1 MGKSLLVGKLIYNA
15 LISDTE
21 VSKAVG
27 TKVFPIVAESDTQ
40 FPFIVYSK
48 TNAYTVNSTKDGYL
62 GDDISFTVTVLSDKY
77 FESCEIAQNVK
88 DLFENCMLSNDDLAI
103 YNIRLTG
110 VSESFNQDCFTQEL
124 NFECN
129 AE

>member
-21 VSKAVG
+21 VSTAVG
-27 TKVFPIVAESDTQ
+27 TKVFPLVAENDTQ

-48 TNAYTVNSTKDGYL
+48 TNAYATTITKDGCL
-62 GDDISFTVTVLSDKY
+62 GDAITFSITIVSDKY
-77 FESCEIAQNVK
+77 FESCEIAQEVR
-88 DLFENCMLSNDDLAI
+88 DLFENCIISNTDLKI
-103 YNIRLTG
+103 YNIRMTS
-110 VSESFNQDCFTQEL
+110 VTESYNSDAFTQEL
-124 NFECN
+124 QFECE